1 MSRHNKRGEGRDA
14 RHDAEIKDQQE
25 EINKT
30 SQPEA
35 EPEGQKAESADQSE
49 EKKAEAQQP
58 EQSPTQPEQSPS
70 QAEALLEEAKKQVQ
84 EEKNRYV
91 YLMAEFDNFRRRVS
105 QEKIDLI
112 DTAAKGV
119 INDLLPVVDNFERA
133 LKSMEESEASDSAKM
148 GTELIYKQ
156 LLDVLK
162 KKGVT
167 EIDAMGKELDT
178 DEHEAVAQIPAPEE
192 DKKGKVVDVV
202 QKGYKLNG
210 KVIRFAKVVMGI

>member
-1 MSRHNKRGEGRDA
+1 MSRHNKRREGRDA

-35 EPEGQKAESADQSE
+35 EPEGQKAESADQTE

-58 EQSPTQPEQSPS
+58 EQSPM

>member
-1 MSRHNKRGEGRDA
+1 MSRHNKRREGRDA

-35 EPEGQKAESADQSE
+35 EPEGQKAESADQTE

-58 EQSPTQPEQSPS
+58 EQSPT

-162 KKGVT
+162 K
-167 EIDAMGKELDT
+167 
-178 DEHEAVAQIPAPEE
+178 
-192 DKKGKVVDVV
+192 
-202 QKGYKLNG
+202 
-210 KVIRFAKVVMGI
+210 

>member
-1 MSRHNKRGEGRDA
+1 MSRHNKRREGRDA

-35 EPEGQKAESADQSE
+35 EPEGQKAESADQTE
-49 EKKAEAQQP
+49 EKKTEAQQT
-58 EQSPTQPEQSPS
+58 EQSPT

-133 LKSMEESEASDSAKM
+133 LKSLEESEASDSAKM

>member
-1 MSRHNKRGEGRDA
+1 MSRHNKRREGRDA
-14 RHDAEIKDQQE
+14 RHDAEIKDQHE

-35 EPEGQKAESADQSE
+35 EPEGQKAESADQTE
-49 EKKAEAQQP
+49 EKKTEAQ
-58 EQSPTQPEQSPS
+58 QPEQSPS

>member
-1 MSRHNKRGEGRDA
+1 MSRHNKRREGRDA
-14 RHDAEIKDQQE
+14 RQDAEIKDQQE

-35 EPEGQKAESADQSE
+35 EPEGQKAESADQTE
-49 EKKAEAQQP
+49 EKKAEAQ
-58 EQSPTQPEQSPS
+58 QPEQSPS

>member
-1 MSRHNKRGEGRDA
+1 MSRHNKRREGRDA
-14 RHDAEIKDQQE
+14 RHDAEIKDKQE

-35 EPEGQKAESADQSE
+35 EPEEQKAESADQTE
-49 EKKAEAQQP
+49 EKKTEAQQT
-58 EQSPTQPEQSPS
+58 EQSPTQPEQSPT

-119 INDLLPVVDNFERA
+119 INDLLPV
-133 LKSMEESEASDSAKM
+133 MEESEASDSAKM

-210 KVIRFAKVVMGI
+210 KVIRFAKGVMGI

>member
-1 MSRHNKRGEGRDA
+1 MSRHNKRREGRDA

-35 EPEGQKAESADQSE
+35 EPEEQKAESADQTE
-49 EKKAEAQQP
+49 EKKTEAQQP
-58 EQSPTQPEQSPS
+58 EQSPT

>member
-1 MSRHNKRGEGRDA
+1 MSKHNKNKREDENA
-14 RHDAEIKDQQE
+14 STEAQEQQQE
-25 EINKT
+25 EISGN
-30 SQPEA
+30 Q
-35 EPEGQKAESADQSE
+35 
-49 EKKAEAQQP
+49 
-58 EQSPTQPEQSPS
+58 
-70 QAEALLEEAKKQVQ
+70 QAEAAQDGSKESKEEASAKEDNGKNLLEEAQKQVQ

-91 YLMAEFDNFRRRVS
+91 YLMAEFDNYRRRVS
-105 QEKIDLI
+105 QAQLDLI

-156 LLDVLK
+156 LIDVLK

-167 EIDAMGKELDT
+167 EIEALGKELDT
-178 DEHEAVAQIPAPEE
+178 DEQEAVAQIPAPSE

-202 QKGYKLNG
+202 VKGYKLNG
-210 KVIRFAKVVMGI
+210 KVIRFAKVVIGV

>member
-35 EPEGQKAESADQSE
+35 EPEGQKAESADQTE
-49 EKKAEAQQP
+49 EKKAEAQ
-58 EQSPTQPEQSPS
+58 QPEQSPS

>member
-1 MSRHNKRGEGRDA
+1 MSRHNKRREGRDA

-35 EPEGQKAESADQSE
+35 EPEGQKAESADQTE
-49 EKKAEAQQP
+49 EKKTEAQQP
-58 EQSPTQPEQSPS
+58 EQSPT

>member
-35 EPEGQKAESADQSE
+35 EPEEQKAESADQTE
-49 EKKAEAQQP
+49 EKKAEAQ
-58 EQSPTQPEQSPS
+58 QPEQSPS

>member
-1 MSRHNKRGEGRDA
+1 MSRHNKRREGRDA

-35 EPEGQKAESADQSE
+35 EPEGQKAESADQTE

-58 EQSPTQPEQSPS
+58 EQSPT

-91 YLMAEFDNFRRRVS
+91 YVMAEFDNFRRRVS

>member
-1 MSRHNKRGEGRDA
+1 MSRHNKRKEGRDA
-14 RHDAEIKDQQE
+14 RRDAEIKDQQE

-35 EPEGQKAESADQSE
+35 EPEEQKAESADQTE

-58 EQSPTQPEQSPS
+58 EQSPT

-167 EIDAMGKELDT
+167 EIDAMGKVLDT

-202 QKGYKLNG
+202 QKGYKRNG

>member
-1 MSRHNKRGEGRDA
+1 MSRHNKRREGRDA

-35 EPEGQKAESADQSE
+35 EPEGQKAESADQTE

-58 EQSPTQPEQSPS
+58 EQSPT

>member
-35 EPEGQKAESADQSE
+35 EPEEQKAESADQTE
-49 EKKAEAQQP
+49 EKKTEAQ
-58 EQSPTQPEQSPS
+58 QPEQSPS

>member
-1 MSRHNKRGEGRDA
+1 MSRHNKRREGRDA

-35 EPEGQKAESADQSE
+35 EPEEQKAESADQTE
-49 EKKAEAQQP
+49 EKKAEAQ
-58 EQSPTQPEQSPS
+58 QPEQSPS

>member
-1 MSRHNKRGEGRDA
+1 MSRHNKRREGRDA
-14 RHDAEIKDQQE
+14 RQDSEIKDQQE

-35 EPEGQKAESADQSE
+35 EPEGQKAESADQTE
-49 EKKAEAQQP
+49 EKKTEAQL
-58 EQSPTQPEQSPS
+58 PEQSPS